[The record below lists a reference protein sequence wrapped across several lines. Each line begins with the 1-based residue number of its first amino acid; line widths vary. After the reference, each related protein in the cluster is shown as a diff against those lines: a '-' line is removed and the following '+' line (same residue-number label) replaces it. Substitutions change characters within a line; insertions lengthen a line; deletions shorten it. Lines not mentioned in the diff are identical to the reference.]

1 MTHKQEAYETQAR
14 TIIKNLEKRNMEGY
28 YFADKKSCKDFILQM
43 IPTGSVVTNG
53 GSMTTDEIGLMD
65 ELSSGKYLFVDR
77 MLSKTAAEKRETYSK
92 IVMADYYFMSTNAI
106 TLTGELVNIDGAG
119 NRVACLI
126 HGPENIIVV
135 TGMNKVVSTVE
146 EGISRSQNFA
156 AATNVKRLSK
166 KTPCFETGVCAD
178 CLAPDCICNQ
188 IVITRRSGIKG
199 RIKVLL
205 IGETL
210 GY

>member
-1 MTHKQEAYETQAR
+1 MTPKQEAYETQAK
-14 TIIKNLEKRNMEGY
+14 TIIKNLEKRSMEGY
-28 YFADKKSCKDFILQM
+28 YFTDIKSCKDFILQM
-43 IPTGSVVTNG
+43 IPNGSVVTTG
-53 GSMTTDEIGLMD
+53 GSMTINEIGLMD

-77 MLSKTAAEKRETYSK
+77 MSPVTAAEKRETYSK

-106 TLTGELVNIDGAG
+106 TLTGELINIDGSG

-126 HGPENIIVV
+126 HGPENIIIVV
-135 TGMNKVVSTVE
+135 GMNKVVSTVE
-146 EGISRSQNFA
+146 DGIKRSQNFA
-156 AATNVKRLSK
+156 AATNVKRLNK

-178 CLAPDCICNQ
+178 CLSSDCICNQ
-188 IVITRRSGIKG
+188 IVITRRSGVKG
-199 RIKVLL
+199 RIKVFL